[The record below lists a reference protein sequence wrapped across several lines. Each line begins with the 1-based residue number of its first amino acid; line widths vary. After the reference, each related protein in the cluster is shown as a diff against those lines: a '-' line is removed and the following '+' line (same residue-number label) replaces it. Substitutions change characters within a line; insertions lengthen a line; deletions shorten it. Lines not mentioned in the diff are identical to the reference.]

1 MSNLSFQEKSTWGT
15 LVALLVIG
23 TLYSRAAWQLW
34 QHEALV
40 SEAVFGLLLGYTVL
54 LVVVLVVYHVLISV
68 LSSREDDDERDRLI
82 EWRSGN
88 IGGLVLGFG
97 VFTVIGHILVGGWRG
112 DPLFLSP
119 VAIANVL
126 LLVMLVASV
135 AEMTLKL
142 YYYRR
147 GI

>member
-15 LVALLVIG
+15 LFALLVIG

-54 LVVVLVVYHVLISV
+54 LVVVLVGYHVLISV